1 MCIYWHISIYWK
13 LCVKITF
20 FWRKKIKFFKHN
32 LKPLTINYTSNTIS
46 WRETR
51 FSVQSVNNKR
61 KMQRHIIW
69 QWLRIFFWNEIS
81 ILKHV
86 MEVQL
91 HNICAQKFDTIVYLM
106 NDEYITSLTII
117 SCKYIVWFYC
127 SRRKTLLCIVLFYF
141 TGRVFCFFF
150 SSIFFRFIFVVFL
163 GC

>member
-1 MCIYWHISIYWK
+1 MCQDHLLLK
-13 LCVKITF
+13 KKI
-20 FWRKKIKFFKHN
+20 IKFFKHR
-32 LKPLTINYTSNTIS
+32 KPLTINYTSNTIS

-106 NDEYITSLTII
+106 NDEYTSLTII

-150 SSIFFRFIFVVFL
+150 SSIFFFVLFL
-163 GC
+163 